1 MANPDSILEVV
12 YKYLATAPMGTGAE
26 IAALYAPGARVED
39 PVGTPAHVGT
49 DAIAAFYDSVRGGER
64 TIELLTLRVA
74 ADTAAFHFRVTTVI
88 ENTTIVVEPIDVM
101 TFDDQSRIT
110 SMRAIWS
117 PADLVTSTV

>member
-1 MANPDSILEVV
+1 MATSEAIAEAVR
-12 YKYLATAPMGTGAE
+12 KYVAVAPMGTGAE
-26 IAALYAPGARVED
+26 IAALYAPDARVED

-49 DAIAAFYDSVRGGER
+49 NAIAAFYDSVRGGER

-74 ADTAAFHFRVTTVI
+74 ADTAAFHFRVTTVV

-110 SMRAIWS
+110 TMRAIWS
-117 PADLVTSTV
+117 PADLITSTE

>member
-1 MANPDSILEVV
+1 MKVI

-39 PVGTPAHVGT
+39 PVGTAAHVGT
-49 DAIAAFYDSVRGGER
+49 DAITAFYDSVRGGER

-101 TFDDQSRIT
+101 TFDDQSQIT
-110 SMRAIWS
+110 TMRAIWS
-117 PADLVTSTV
+117 PADVVTSTA